1 MNIDF
6 IPTLQVQRE
15 LYEKP
20 RDMARFRW
28 YIEQMLGD
36 SADGDER
43 DVQLPIGAVNPM
55 GKAHCLDA
63 VNALIAIDADG
74 VAAAAALEAAVRL
87 PDVGPAAR
95 IYVNV
100 LDDCMG
106 GWTNRIFSEFGLRYG
121 SDFAIR
127 ANRTRRFYGVWC
139 WTSEGYSIQRI
150 RMLTFDTVYRAW
162 HWLTRGAPHTLR
174 EMLALDHAAAGFAG
188 DTAPIL
194 PADDLEYTRAVLAPL
209 LDASDQPTCI
219 AALFGDEAARSCG
232 YPPLGLSPR
241 AGQALAVWR
250 AGGEFAR
257 LRQKEKEHGNDYA
270 A

>member
-36 SADGDER
+36 SMDSDER
-43 DVQLPIGAVNPM
+43 DVQVPIGAVNPM

-74 VAAAAALEAAVRL
+74 VAAAAAHEAAERL
-87 PDVGPAAR
+87 PDAGPAAR

-100 LDDCMG
+100 LDDRMG

-121 SDFAIR
+121 NDFAIR
-127 ANRTRRFYGVWC
+127 ANRARRFYGVWC
-139 WTSEGYSIQRI
+139 WTSETYTAGQLRA
-150 RMLTFDTVYRAW
+150 LTFDTVYRAW
-162 HWLTRGAPHTLR
+162 HWLTHGAPHMLR
-174 EMLALDHAAAGFAG
+174 EMLALDHAAARFAG
-188 DTAPIL
+188 ETAPIL
-194 PADDLEYTRAVLAPL
+194 LDDDLDYTREVLASL
-209 LDASDQPTCI
+209 LDAGDQPTCI
-219 AALFGDEAARSCG
+219 AALFGDDAARSCG

-241 AGQALAVWR
+241 AGQALAVQR
-250 AGGEFAR
+250 ADDWLSR
-257 LRQKEKEHGNDYA
+257 KEEKHDNHYA